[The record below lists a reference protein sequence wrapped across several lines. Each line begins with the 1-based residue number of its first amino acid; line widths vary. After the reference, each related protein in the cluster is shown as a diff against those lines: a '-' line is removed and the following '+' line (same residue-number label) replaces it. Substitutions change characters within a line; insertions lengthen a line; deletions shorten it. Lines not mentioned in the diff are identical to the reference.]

1 MTQPLLELAAVGF
14 GYPEREVLT
23 GADLTLYPN
32 ERLAL
37 VGSNGS
43 GKTSLLQL
51 LVGLLRT
58 ARGEVRAFGAPC
70 RSEADFRQVRRR
82 VGLLFQDSDDQL
94 FCPTVLEDL
103 VFGPLNLGK
112 SPRQAREIAESTLAD
127 LGLAGFGE
135 RITHRLS
142 GGEKRL
148 VALGA
153 VLAMC
158 PEVLLLDE
166 PTNGLDEATE
176 QLLVDR
182 LARLEQAMIFVS
194 HDRRLVGRLATRAV
208 LLQDGRLLDAEI
220 HTHPHTH
227 THEHVHIHP
236 LGAEDGHEHQGRAPA
251 HGDHHRD
258 E

>member
-1 MTQPLLELAAVGF
+1 MSSPLLELAGVGF
-14 GYPEREVLT
+14 GYPERKVLK
-23 GADLTLYPN
+23 GVDLALHPH

-37 VGSNGS
+37 VGPNGS
-43 GKTSLLQL
+43 GKTSLLHL
-51 LVGLLRT
+51 LVGLLRPL
-58 ARGEVRAFGAPC
+58 RGEVRAFGAAR
-70 RSEADFRQVRRR
+70 RSEADFRAVRRR
-82 VGLLFQDSDDQL
+82 VGLLFQDPDDQL

-103 VFGPLNLGK
+103 VFGPLNLGE
-112 SPRQAREIAESTLAD
+112 SPRHAREIAEATLAD
-127 LGLAGFGE
+127 LGLAGFGG

-148 VALGA
+148 VALGS
-153 VLAMC
+153 VLAMR

-166 PTNGLDEATE
+166 PTNGLDEVTE
-176 QLLVDR
+176 RRLVDH
-182 LARLEQAMIFVS
+182 LSGLDQAMLFVS

-208 LLQDGRLLDAEI
+208 LLEDGNLLDGAI

-236 LGAEDGHEHQGRAPA
+236 LGSGTGHEHEGAAPA